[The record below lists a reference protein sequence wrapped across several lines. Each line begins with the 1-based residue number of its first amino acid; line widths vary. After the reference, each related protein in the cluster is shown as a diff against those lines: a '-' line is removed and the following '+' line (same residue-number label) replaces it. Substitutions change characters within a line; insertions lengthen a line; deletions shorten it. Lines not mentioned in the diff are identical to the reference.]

1 MNNIVYVGAEIDEW
15 IVIDFLAKGGMGCE
29 IWKVKNK
36 NGGDKE
42 YALKILNL
50 KYDGLEKDHI
60 TRFKK
65 EIEYSENFNHPNL
78 LKYISSNSTKDYIYM
93 VSELIKGESLEVLIE
108 NNILLDEKITLK
120 YFLQI
125 TKALKYI
132 WEEHDMLHR
141 DVTIDNIII
150 DMENERAVLLD
161 LGILKSTDMEVTA
174 ITMEGFMVG
183 TPLFL
188 SPEYILEE
196 ECDFKSDM
204 YSLGV
209 CLYFAFSDGEYPV
222 KGKSIADTLRKII
235 KNYRKSI
242 SEINPDLDE
251 EIVDIIDT
259 MIKTEKKERF
269 DSWDALIA
277 RLEKYLGIKSDNIE
291 QKKKGL
297 LSFFKW
303 NKEK

>member
-1 MNNIVYVGAEIDEW
+1 MSNIVYKGAEIDEW
-15 IVIDFLAKGGMGCE
+15 IVVDFLAKGGMGCE
-29 IWKVKNK
+29 IWKVRNI
-36 NGGDKE
+36 NEGDKE
-42 YALKILNL
+42 YAIKILNL
-50 KYDGLEKDHI
+50 EFNGLENDHI
-60 TRFKK
+60 SRFKK
-65 EIEYSENFNHPNL
+65 EIEYSKNFKHPNL
-78 LKYISSNSTKDYIYM
+78 LKFIISNSSKEYIYM
-93 VSELIKGESLEVLIE
+93 VTELIKGESLEVLIE

-196 ECDFKSDM
+196 ECDFRSDM

-209 CLYFAFSDGEYPV
+209 CLFFAFSNGQYPV
-222 KGKSIADTLRKII
+222 KGSSIADTLRKII
-235 KNYRKSI
+235 KTDRKSL
-242 SEINPDLDE
+242 SEINSDLDE
-251 EIVDIIDT
+251 EIVDIVDT
-259 MIKTEKKERF
+259 MIRTNQDCRF

-277 RLEKYLGIKSDNIE
+277 RLETYLGIKSDNIE
-291 QKKKGL
+291 QKKKDL

-303 NKEK
+303 NKK